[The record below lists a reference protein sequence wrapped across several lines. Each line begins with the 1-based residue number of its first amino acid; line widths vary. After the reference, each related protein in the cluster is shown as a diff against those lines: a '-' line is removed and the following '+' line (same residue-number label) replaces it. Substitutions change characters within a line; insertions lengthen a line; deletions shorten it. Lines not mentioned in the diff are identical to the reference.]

1 MKACG
6 LIVEY
11 NPFHNGHV
19 HHVEEARKKT
29 DASVII
35 AVMSG
40 SFLQRGEPAFI
51 DKHHRTKAA
60 LQSGVDIVVELP
72 YAFAVQSSNL
82 FAQGAV
88 QILHALNV
96 AHICF
101 GSESGNTNAMNK
113 AVTQYIH
120 HESLFSATL
129 KKHIQKGLSY
139 PKATEKGYEAIGM
152 DMIDMKQPNNIL
164 GFHYIKTILKNKL
177 PIEPV
182 AIQRLHNH
190 YHDESIEH
198 SIASA
203 TSIRKSALR
212 TNGLK
217 DIKQTIPPASFDA
230 LRTYKTITNTWHSW
244 EAYFPYLYY
253 KLITTETK
261 ALQEL
266 HSVDEGIEHRLKKYI
281 HKANNFE
288 HFVDAIR
295 TNRYTT
301 ARIQRM
307 CTHILTNTTK
317 QEIDTFIS
325 EPIPYIRLL
334 GMNQTGQQ
342 YIRQIK
348 KQLNIPIISN
358 LNKKTASL
366 LYLDEKTTNV
376 YYSIFSPK
384 IRESLR
390 KQEFQL
396 PLIL

>member
-19 HHVEEARKKT
+19 HHIEEARKRT
-29 DASVII
+29 NASVII

-88 QILHALNV
+88 QILHALKV

-101 GSESGNTNAMNK
+101 GSESGDTDAMNK
-113 AVTQYIH
+113 AVAQYIH
-120 HESLFSATL
+120 HESTFSATL
-129 KKHIQKGLSY
+129 RKHIQKGLSY

-164 GFHYIKTILKNKL
+164 GFHYMKTILKNNF

-203 TSIRKSALR
+203 TSIRKSALQ

-217 DIKQTIPPASFDA
+217 EVKQTIPPASFDV
-230 LRTYKTITNTWHSW
+230 LHTYQTITNTWHHW

-261 ALQEL
+261 ALQGL
-266 HSVDEGIEHRLKKYI
+266 HSVDEGIEHRLKKHI
-281 HKANNFE
+281 QKANSFE
-288 HFVDAIR
+288 QFVDAVR

-317 QEIDTFIS
+317 QEIDTFTS
-325 EPIPYIRLL
+325 KPIPYIRLL

-348 KQLNIPIISN
+348 KQINIPIVSN
-358 LNKKTASL
+358 LNKKTAPL
-366 LYLDEKTTNV
+366 LYLDEKATNV

-396 PLIL
+396 PIIL